1 MYPLYEASD
10 GCSNP
15 GIAACPLETD
25 LNTAIIP
32 FLENITRTVNRTDE
46 SRSLALKHEEEK
58 KECSLKHKK
67 KIDESERVLH
77 EHKRVRTVAQLK
89 ILEPIGTGLLAD
101 ILECPACLLPMLPP
115 VKIFSCEREGSPHL
129 RDVQAAGD
137 SKHLRSLQESRPR
150 G

>member
-1 MYPLYEASD
+1 M
-10 GCSNP
+10 
-15 GIAACPLETD
+15 
-25 LNTAIIP
+25 
-32 FLENITRTVNRTDE
+32 
-46 SRSLALKHEEEK
+46 
-58 KECSLKHKK
+58 KHKK

-101 ILECPACLLPMLPP
+101 IPECPACLLPMLPP

-129 RDVQAAGD
+129 RDVQAAGG

-150 G
+150 GSGGPVRALAVENLKNDNVGLNKLTVAQAQSIRMKALTSDNYHSKSIL